1 MQNYLKSTL
10 KNLQNTLFLNTPN
23 GFLFLD
29 QAIWRMQ
36 KKGKTTPNEGGMV
49 PGYLAPYSWLQKKR
63 ELSE

>member
-1 MQNYLKSTL
+1 LGTCKSTL

-49 PGYLAPYSWLQKKR
+49 PEYLAPYS
-63 ELSE
+63 